1 MWERDSMKWFV
12 SALALTL
19 TGCASVTEL
28 EQSPETLDVI
38 SGKTPDQYLTCVQ
51 ERLKDSRDSL
61 QVTRDKNSI
70 RVIVPQKLSDGP
82 AAVMDISE
90 RSSGSAIK
98 LHERLNNFPL
108 RLSDVNNAA
117 TRCISG

>member
-1 MWERDSMKWFV
+1 MKWFV
-12 SALALTL
+12 PALALAL
-19 TGCASVTEL
+19 TGCASVSEL

-38 SGKTPDQYLTCVQ
+38 SGKSPEQYLQCVQ
-51 ERLKDSRDSL
+51 DKLKDSRDPL
-61 QVTRDKNSI
+61 QVTRSDKAI
-70 RVIVPQKLSDGP
+70 RVIVPQKLSDSP
-82 AAVMDISE
+82 AAILDISE
-90 RSSGSAIK
+90 RSSGSSIK

>member
-12 SALALTL
+12 SALALAL
-19 TGCASVTEL
+19 SGCANVAEL
-28 EQSPETLDVI
+28 EQSPETLNVI
-38 SGKTPDQYLTCVQ
+38 SGKSPEQYLTCVQ
-51 ERLKDSRDSL
+51 AQLKDSRDSL

-70 RVIVPQKLSDGP
+70 RVIVPQKLADAP
-82 AAVMDISE
+82 AAILDISE

>member
-1 MWERDSMKWFV
+1 MKWFV
-12 SALALTL
+12 SALALAL
-19 TGCASVTEL
+19 TGCASVAEL

-38 SGKTPDQYLTCVQ
+38 SGKKPEEYLVCVQ
-51 ERLKDSRDSL
+51 NRLQDSRETL
-61 QVTRDKNSI
+61 QVIREKSSI
-70 RVIVPQKLSDGP
+70 RVIVPQKLSDAP

-98 LHERLNNFPL
+98 LHERLSNFPL

-117 TRCISG
+117 TQCISG

>member
-1 MWERDSMKWFV
+1 MKWFV
-12 SALALTL
+12 SVLALTL
-19 TGCASVTEL
+19 TGCANVAEL

-38 SGKTPDQYLTCVQ
+38 SGKSPEQYLTCVQ
-51 ERLKDSRDSL
+51 EHLKDSRDPL
-61 QVTRDKNSI
+61 QVTREKNSI
-70 RVIVPQKLSDGP
+70 RVIVTQKLTDAP
-82 AAVMDISE
+82 AAVMVINE

>member
-1 MWERDSMKWFV
+1 MKWFV

-19 TGCASVTEL
+19 TGCASVAEL
-28 EQSPETLDVI
+28 EQSPETLAVI
-38 SGKTPDQYLTCVQ
+38 SGKSPEQYLTCVQ
-51 ERLKDSRDSL
+51 DQLKDSRAPL
-61 QVTRDKNSI
+61 QVTRDKSSI
-70 RVIVPQKLSDGP
+70 RVIVPQKLADAP
-82 AAVMDISE
+82 AAVMNISE
-90 RSSGSAIK
+90 RSSGSSIK

>member
-1 MWERDSMKWFV
+1 MKWFV

-19 TGCASVTEL
+19 TGCASVAEL
-28 EQSPETLDVI
+28 EQSPETLDVM
-38 SGKTPDQYLTCVQ
+38 SGKSPEQYLACVQ
-51 ERLKDSRDSL
+51 DRLKDSRDPL
-61 QVTRDKNSI
+61 QVTREKNSI
-70 RVIVPQKLSDGP
+70 RVIVPQKLADAP

-90 RSSGSAIK
+90 RSSGSSIK

>member
-1 MWERDSMKWFV
+1 MKWFV
-12 SALALTL
+12 PALALAL
-19 TGCASVTEL
+19 TGCASVAEL

-38 SGKTPDQYLTCVQ
+38 SGKSPEQYLQCVQ
-51 ERLKDSRDSL
+51 DKLKGSRDPL

-70 RVIVPQKLSDGP
+70 RVVVPQKLSDSP
-82 AAVMDISE
+82 AAVLNISE

-108 RLSDVNNAA
+108 RLSDVKDAA

>member
-1 MWERDSMKWFV
+1 MKWFV
-12 SALALTL
+12 PALALTL
-19 TGCASVTEL
+19 TGCASVAEL

-38 SGKTPDQYLTCVQ
+38 SGKSPEHYLLCVQ
-51 ERLKDSRDSL
+51 ERLKDSRGPL

-70 RVIVPQKLSDGP
+70 RVIVPQKLSESP
-82 AAVMDISE
+82 AAVLDISE
-90 RSSGSAIK
+90 RSSGSGIK

-108 RLSDVNNAA
+108 RLSDVKNAA

>member
-38 SGKTPDQYLTCVQ
+38 SGKTPEQYLNCVQ
-51 ERLKDSRDSL
+51 ERLKGSRDSL

-70 RVIVPQKLSDGP
+70 RVVVPQKLSDGP

-108 RLSDVNNAA
+108 RLSDVKNAA